1 MRAGTA
7 RSIKPR
13 SDHDSP
19 PESVVFSTA
28 DLRALFE
35 AAPFG
40 VVALDAIGRI
50 RYVNPRQCENSG
62 LRPEDFL
69 GKDHRLTFGPVLERA
84 GLLPLYD
91 RLIEDGTAFEK
102 TVLHY
107 QRYVDDVAMA
117 FSLRGYHAGG
127 WTLLV
132 TSIER
137 VLANQQARYLQLFEN
152 ANDGIFLLDRG
163 GRFVTANR
171 AFTEMVGV
179 SLESL
184 IGETTEMFLPGRFEQ
199 SRERLERIMRE
210 GRLGP
215 YELEVSTPLGAK
227 FISLNGFAWIED
239 GEAVGVINIARDTTE
254 EHRRADELRAA
265 RDRALEASR
274 LKSSVLANVTHELR
288 TPVNIILGYS
298 SLVAS
303 YLQEKDDSSQSAI
316 LEGIQRAGRR
326 LRATINSILDA
337 SKIESGAFE
346 VRPKRLWLAPLI
358 ERQLQ
363 DFRPLAQA
371 KELSLSSEIEAFDA
385 EVTFDAYCLENALT
399 NLLANA
405 VKFTLRGEVRVRLAR
420 DDQGALALSVS
431 DTGIGIDPS
440 FVARLGEA
448 FVQEDSGFGRRF
460 EGSGLGIAL
469 TKSYLELNGARLS
482 VESQKDVGSRFT
494 ILFADQARAETIA
507 SVVDRGAVTA
517 GGLGRRRSDRLET
530 KGAGR

>member
-1 MRAGTA
+1 VRTATA
-7 RSIKPR
+7 RSIK
-13 SDHDSP
+13 SP
-19 PESVVFSTA
+19 TGLVGFSTA
-28 DLRALFE
+28 DLRGLFD

-40 VVALDAIGRI
+40 VIAIDPAGRI
-50 RYVNPRQCENSG
+50 QYVNPRQCENSG

-69 GKDHRLTFGPVLERA
+69 GKAHRATFGAVLERA
-84 GLLPLYD
+84 GLLPSYD
-91 RLIEDGTAFEK
+91 QLIEDGTPFEK
-102 TVLHY
+102 TVLDY
-107 QRYVDDVAMA
+107 KRYVDDVAVA
-117 FSLRGYHAGG
+117 FNLRGYRAGC
-127 WTLLV
+127 WTFLV

-137 VLANQQARYLQLFEN
+137 ALANQQARYLQIFEN
-152 ANDGIFLLDRG
+152 ANDGIFLLSRE
-163 GRFVTANR
+163 GRFVSANR

-179 SLESL
+179 PLESL
-184 IGETTEMFLPGRFEQ
+184 IGETAEMFLPGRFEQ

-215 YELEVSTPLGAK
+215 YELEVSTPLGPK

-239 GEAVGVINIARDTTE
+239 GEAVGVINIARDMTE
-254 EHRRADELRAA
+254 DHRRADELRAA
-265 RDRALEASR
+265 RDKALEASR

-298 SLVAS
+298 SLVAG
-303 YLQEKDDSSQSAI
+303 YLQEKRDSSQSEM
-316 LEGIQRAGRR
+316 LEGIRRAGRR

-346 VRPKRLWLAPLI
+346 VHPERLWLAPLI

-363 DFRPLAQA
+363 DFRPLAHS
-371 KELSLSSEIEAFDA
+371 KNLSLSSDIEAFDA

-405 VKFTLRGEVRVRLAR
+405 VKFTSRGEVRVRLAR
-420 DDQGALALSVS
+420 DERGSLALSVR

-448 FVQEDSGFGRRF
+448 FAQEDSGLGRRF

-469 TKSYLELNGARLS
+469 TKSYLELNAARLS
-482 VESQKDVGSRFT
+482 VESEKDVGSQFT
-494 ILFADQARAETIA
+494 IHFADEARAENSA
-507 SVVDRGAVTA
+507 SVVDREAVTVGA
-517 GGLGRRRSDRLET
+517 PGNRRLIGWS
-530 KGAGR
+530 